1 MYIYV
6 TVRQTNK
13 QTSGFTKTTKQPSL
27 FLLQVLLSTGNF
39 AKKDVMFGLNKDE
52 GTYFVVYAVP
62 GFNITG
68 ESLITR
74 NEFLAGVTLAMDTA
88 SDVTRDAAIFHY
100 TDWIEEDNRG
110 KNRDSLCS
118 LVGDQMFICPVL
130 DFAHR

>member
-1 MYIYV
+1 
-6 TVRQTNK
+6 
-13 QTSGFTKTTKQPSL
+13 
-27 FLLQVLLSTGNF
+27 
-39 AKKDVMFGLNKDE
+39 MFGLNKDE